1 MFVIFEKSYFGGP
14 SPPLLNLFIIFGD
27 VSKNVS
33 KTSSANIVTTYCSKL
48 ADFHKFFK
56 KVLVL
61 RRGKGY
67 LASHPGPINIHL

>member
-1 MFVIFEKSYFGGP
+1 MFVIFEKSYFRGP
-14 SPPLLNLFIIFGD
+14 SPPLLNFFIIFGD

-33 KTSSANIVTTYCSKL
+33 KTSSGNIVTTYCSKL